1 MNVRDVAHKKSTI
14 VQQQPQYS
22 MKLENLPAS
31 VMNKTLALIRIPSF
45 PNSPVLINAKPILP
59 VTRSENLHMKTHR

>member
-14 VQQQPQYS
+14 IQHPQYS
-22 MKLENLPAS
+22 MKLKNLPAS

-45 PNSPVLINAKPILP
+45 PNSLVLINAKPILP
-59 VTRSENLHMKTHR
+59 VTRLENLHM

>member
-1 MNVRDVAHKKSTI
+1 
-14 VQQQPQYS
+14 

-31 VMNKTLALIRIPSF
+31 VMNNTLALIRIPSF

-59 VTRSENLHMKTHR
+59 ETRSENLHMKTHR